1 MMNHLI
7 NGAWT
12 SLKKHKWAICF
23 SILVGLLSVAPHI
36 ISMYMLGNSYRG
48 IPFLYSDNED
58 YYIARI
64 HEIIDGHYLVGSPY
78 FFEYKDMLPTAP
90 PIGEYFYVVLSLLFH
105 ISITTVVVFAKFLFP
120 AILFFLVYTFIR
132 IVSDNTTGEKNILG
146 AITGG
151 LFITLGFG
159 LIDYQHV
166 FHRIIYGT
174 NWPALSLWVR
184 PVNPITGALLLFAT
198 LPLVW
203 QSLKKASWWY
213 PIFGGIML
221 SLTFGYIFTFGII
234 CSIIGVL
241 IVLSLSQK
249 KFTEIKKLI
258 SIIVT
263 AITIDGLYLIQIIP
277 SLTQGDGTMAGRSG
291 LMLTHAPLLN
301 KVLLVATT
309 LFFLLIMFVKKR
321 SGVNIIKEPEKYR
334 AIWFS
339 FSLLLGSFLALNQQ
353 VLTGRTVWPYHFVQ
367 YSIPLAIVAILIS
380 LFVLLRPLYPRLW
393 RCGMYTISTIS
404 LLFAVWNAGT
414 YIYAQK
420 DFVTLQ
426 EFAPIF
432 NWLNK
437 NATKDCVVL
446 VAEDENARLAGL
458 IPAFTS
464 CNVYF
469 TANLSGLYP
478 MERIE
483 HDFFVELRLRGVATS
498 SALSYLTENEQVVR
512 KYFYK
517 DWFELLHLNDDQRI
531 ASTFPELTRK
541 YSDFMKHDFTEELR
555 HYKIDYIVS
564 RGPLALSVMND
575 LPGLHQ
581 EYTMGNMT
589 VYTFK

>member
-1 MMNHLI
+1 MINHLI
-7 NGAWT
+7 NDVWT
-12 SLKKHKWAICF
+12 SLKKHRWVVFF
-23 SILVGLLSVAPHI
+23 SLLVGILSVAPHI
-36 ISMYMLGNSYRG
+36 IEMYMLGNSYQG

-58 YYIARI
+58 YYMSRM
-64 HEIIDGHYLVGSPY
+64 HEVIDGYYLVGSPY

-90 PIGEYFYVVLSLLFH
+90 PIGEYFYVLLSLLFH
-105 ISITTVVVFAKFLFP
+105 ISLTTAVVFAKFLFP
-120 AILFFLVYTFIR
+120 AILFFLVYNFIR
-132 IVSDNTTGEKNILG
+132 IISDETEGEENVLG
-146 AITGG
+146 AIAGG
-151 LFITLGFG
+151 LFITLGSG
-159 LIDYQHV
+159 LVDYQYV

-174 NWPALSLWVR
+174 NWPSLSVWVR
-184 PVNPITGALLLFAT
+184 PVNPITGALLLFST
-198 LPLVW
+198 LSLVW
-203 QSLKKASWWY
+203 QSLRKSSWWY

-241 IVLSLSQK
+241 IVLSLWQRK
-249 KFTEIKKLI
+249 LTEVKKLI
-258 SIIVT
+258 SIIVI
-263 AITIDGLYLIQIIP
+263 AITIDGLYIIQIIP
-277 SLTQGDGTMAGRSG
+277 SLIQGDGTMAGKSG

-309 LFFLLIMFVKKR
+309 LFLLIVMFAKKR
-321 SGVNIIKEPEKYR
+321 DGVNIIKEHEKYR
-334 AIWFS
+334 TIWFS
-339 FSLLLGSFLALNQQ
+339 FSLLLGSFIALNQQ
-353 VLTGRTVWPYHFVQ
+353 VLTGRTIWPYHFVQ
-367 YSIPLAIVAILIS
+367 YSIPLATIAILIS
-380 LFVLLRPLYPRLW
+380 LFVLLRPLYPRMW
-393 RCGMYTISTIS
+393 RYGMYGISTIS
-404 LLFAVWNAGT
+404 LLFAVWNASPSV
-414 YIYAQK
+414 YVQN
-420 DFVTLQ
+420 DFMTLQ
-426 EFAPIF
+426 QFSPIF

-437 NATKDCVVL
+437 NAAKDCVVM

-541 YSDFMKHDFTEELR
+541 YSDFMKHDFSGELR
-555 HYKIDYIVS
+555 HYRIDYIIS

-589 VYTFK
+589 IYTFK